1 MAMLRTRISLSAS
14 QQPPTLKILLV
25 HVRLFA
31 YLSAVREE
39 HRNCAWLSTCMYI
52 VPTDTTS

>member
-1 MAMLRTRISLSAS
+1 MLRTRISLSAS